1 MGIFEKFCTY
11 RETVNEYGS
20 TGGAEWIAHVLNAKK
35 WFVEMVEFDQGP
47 RKRLNIGYTFGHVRK
62 SATELAIQH
71 GIAINVGVLAALTPP
86 LSHQGVLE
94 ARLAGKCLSLLAPV
108 SKGFRSVIESF
119 SVKKLEEAF
128 LGGKKRSS
136 QELQLIL
143 SRQGTLRVIDEKT
156 IYLRMPSSYLESDTC
171 LIVLRNLMSAAHD
184 RQTRIEPVVATPMTL
199 PPTDA
204 APPETIRPVS
214 PPKKSVLA
222 SAAPTT
228 APSKPTMVKPAF
240 SPLDRP
246 PRELTP
252 AERSKQAIEDRVARS
267 KLTAAAK
274 VPPAPQKGQKPVAL
288 PTASA
293 PGGKPAAMP
302 GKLSPEMEKLTSLV
316 AMGILTEEEFQS
328 AIKRLAAK
336 GGQ

>member
-1 MGIFEKFCTY
+1 MRIRALADETMGIFEKFCTY

-143 SRQGTLRVIDEKT
+143 SRQGTLRVIDVERNDREIAVMVEVLGKA
-156 IYLRMPSSYLESDTC
+156 LE
-171 LIVLRNLMSAAHD
+171 
-184 RQTRIEPVVATPMTL
+184 
-199 PPTDA
+199 
-204 APPETIRPVS
+204 
-214 PPKKSVLA
+214 
-222 SAAPTT
+222 
-228 APSKPTMVKPAF
+228 MV
-240 SPLDRP
+240 
-246 PRELTP
+246 
-252 AERSKQAIEDRVARS
+252 QA
-267 KLTAAAK
+267 
-274 VPPAPQKGQKPVAL
+274 G
-288 PTASA
+288 
-293 PGGKPAAMP
+293 
-302 GKLSPEMEKLTSLV
+302 
-316 AMGILTEEEFQS
+316 
-328 AIKRLAAK
+328 
-336 GGQ
+336 